1 MPYLT
6 IKEYTITRTPNVPM
20 DMVWYIRFSPFTN
33 KWSGVDM
40 GLHGP
45 PSWKHAHPTSAIY
58 QAGPQSPTKHT
69 AIVIWINPH
78 TSSTQENILYG
89 EQQ

>member
-58 QAGPQSPTKHT
+58 QSQHRKTFYVVSSNDAIPTAQLSIITSP
-69 AIVIWINPH
+69 
-78 TSSTQENILYG
+78 G
-89 EQQ
+89 